1 MQGTRSK
8 TESDFCL
15 EDHGSILLLRP
26 LSDAA
31 EQWVNENIGESNGFQ
46 PYWPTVVIEPRYV
59 ADILEGVRLDGLE
72 VRG

>member
-1 MQGTRSK
+1 MQGTQSK

-26 LSDAA
+26 LPDAA
-31 EQWVNENIGESNGFQ
+31 EEWVDENIGEGNGFQ
-46 PYWPTVVIEPRYV
+46 PYRPTVVIEPRYV
-59 ADILEGVRLDGLE
+59 ADILEGARLDGLA